1 MGRSKS
7 KLPLE
12 LIPNERSRKVT
23 FRKRRNGLLK
33 KAVELHTLCDVKVCT
48 IVYERKSKGKVS
60 RLATFPE
67 EFKDVK
73 EIIDKYKSNSSKVK
87 KVQSLGDFYATQTV
101 QVKEEFGK
109 LRSKSCE
116 EKYPAWEDRLDAFSV
131 EQMLDLLTNLEN
143 KIVDAHKMHG
153 MMKESKQ
160 IVVQETIPPKEEIVV
175 NIQILLKATFESN
188 QEYSQMQSAST
199 FWANNNIQYTC
210 SSATTSNSNIKTS
223 TCDIPA
229 PYGNMDGN
237 STFYNPMQQQQQPCM
252 YDSIFSSAASQQQE
266 EAVVPSVE
274 NPNPIGIVPL
284 SVSYDQPMLSLTM
297 QPSYLEYPISAS
309 AFGLSSK
316 YEQQFGAFQSQ
327 HMFYDNVFFDNMAHF
342 E

>member
-12 LIPNERSRKVT
+12 LIPNESSRKVT

-48 IVYERKSKGKVS
+48 IVYEKKSKGKVS
-60 RLATFPE
+60 RAATFPA

-73 EIIDKYKSNSSKVK
+73 EIIDMYKSNSSKVK
-87 KVQSLGDFYATQTV
+87 KVQSLGDFYATRTV

-131 EQMLDLLTNLEN
+131 EQMLDLLKNLEN
-143 KIVDAHKMHG
+143 KIVDTHKMHG

-175 NIQILLKATFESN
+175 NIQILLKATFKSN
-188 QEYSQMQSAST
+188 REYSQMQSAGTS
-199 FWANNNIQYTC
+199 WANNNNIQYIC
-210 SSATTSNSNIKTS
+210 SSATISNSNIRTS
-223 TCDIPA
+223 TWDIPA

-237 STFYNPMQQQQQPCM
+237 ATFCNPMQQQPCM

-266 EAVVPSVE
+266 AAVVPSVE

-297 QPSYLEYPISAS
+297 QPSYLECPISAV
-309 AFGLSSK
+309 LL
-316 YEQQFGAFQSQ
+316 

>member
-12 LIPNERSRKVT
+12 LIPNESSRKVT

-48 IVYERKSKGKVS
+48 IVYEKKSKGKVS
-60 RLATFPE
+60 RAATFPA

-73 EIIDKYKSNSSKVK
+73 EIIDMYKSNSSKVK
-87 KVQSLGDFYATQTV
+87 KVQSLGDFYATRTV

-131 EQMLDLLTNLEN
+131 EQMLDLLKNLEN
-143 KIVDAHKMHG
+143 KIVDTHKMHG

-160 IVVQETIPPKEEIVV
+160 IVVQETIPPKA
-175 NIQILLKATFESN
+175 KFESN

-199 FWANNNIQYTC
+199 SWANNNNIQYIC
-210 SSATTSNSNIKTS
+210 SSATISNSNIRTS
-223 TCDIPA
+223 TWDIPA

-237 STFYNPMQQQQQPCM
+237 ATFCNPMQQQPCM

-266 EAVVPSVE
+266 AAVVPSVE

-297 QPSYLEYPISAS
+297 QPSYLECPISAS
-309 AFGLSSK
+309 AFGLSSE
-316 YEQQFGAFQSQ
+316 YDQQFGAFQSQ